1 MFQTVTHL
9 SLSLSLFFFTYI
21 SWRGTGTILWLTN
34 YSGYLAYL
42 LVLVL
47 TKVLVP
53 PQGIKQYAFEFLWRD
68 SSPTRVENGKLQ
80 MNRRFLEYNTDR
92 VQPPTNQKKVIHP
105 AVLTPNFVFKIF
117 SPNRRGSLGN
127 LSPSYPFSMLGPC
140 NNFSLFQRDILV
152 VWPQC
157 ARAHKLRLSN
167 LGMSLYSNRLLIDN
181 ILLGLVSW
189 SILTISD

>member
-9 SLSLSLFFFTYI
+9 SLSLFFFTCI

-127 LSPSYPFSMLGPC
+127 LSPRYPFSMLGPC